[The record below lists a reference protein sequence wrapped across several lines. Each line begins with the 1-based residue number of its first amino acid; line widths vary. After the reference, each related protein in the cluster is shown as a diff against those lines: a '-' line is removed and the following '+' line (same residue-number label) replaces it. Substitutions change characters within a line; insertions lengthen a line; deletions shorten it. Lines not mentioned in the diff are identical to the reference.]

1 MREILIVWSRTCI
14 SRDVSVANCLDWPV
28 QDHKTKGNSSRSRQ
42 TPRERTKCDIARLPA
57 ICQNAGYRD
66 FRSITVKIAL
76 PFGISLGLV
85 GVMTMLSLGLISA
98 LPADTQLPIHFTL
111 TGTPTSTAPAMIAL
125 LLLPAC
131 ALFVTAMFALGPR
144 MGGRIKASPGIY
156 LIVWLVTLLILAL
169 AHGFII
175 RHALFTLAA
184 MKATA

>member
-1 MREILIVWSRTCI
+1 M
-14 SRDVSVANCLDWPV
+14 
-28 QDHKTKGNSSRSRQ
+28 
-42 TPRERTKCDIARLPA
+42 
-57 ICQNAGYRD
+57 
-66 FRSITVKIAL
+66 KIAL

-111 TGTPTSTAPAMIAL
+111 T
-125 LLLPAC
+125 
-131 ALFVTAMFALGPR
+131 
-144 MGGRIKASPGIY
+144 ASPGIY